1 MNTTPSLPLANKVA
15 VVTGGTNGIGRAT
28 AILLAQRG
36 AKVIVGDFDLPETPD
51 PEFTTL
57 GIETL
62 PCDVRREADLQRLID
77 HAAHKHGSLHI
88 LVNSAGVGMVKQID
102 QVTEDDW
109 NRCLD
114 TNLKGIFFACKHAIR
129 WMKQSNGGSI
139 INIASN
145 AGILPRAHDPVYSIS
160 KGAVIALTK
169 SLGLCHTI
177 DKIRVN
183 AICPGPVERTK
194 MIESDLQ
201 QHPDPAAAR
210 QGLINASPLVR
221 AHGRMI
227 TPEEVAEAVYY
238 FASDFSMM
246 VTGTSLTIDG
256 GKSLGVPPAP
266 KT

>member
-1 MNTTPSLPLANKVA
+1 MSEFTSRVA
-15 VVTGGTNGIGRAT
+15 VVTGGTNGIGRA
-28 AILLAQRG
+28 AAVMLAQRG
-36 AKVIVGDFDLPETPD
+36 AKVVVGDFDLPEGD
-51 PEFTTL
+51 DREFSSL
-57 GIETL
+57 GIEIVR
-62 PCDVRREADLQRLID
+62 CDVRKEADLARLID
-77 HAAHKHGSLHI
+77 HAGNAHGGVQI

-102 QVTEDDW
+102 AVTEEDW
-109 NRCLD
+109 DRCLD

-129 WMKQSNGGSI
+129 WMRKSGGGSI

-160 KGAVIALTK
+160 KGGVIALTK

-194 MIESDLQ
+194 MIESDLRQ
-201 QHPDPAAAR
+201 SPDPVAAR

-227 TPEEVAEAVYY
+227 APEEVAEAVCYL
-238 FASDFSMM
+238 ASDVSMM
-246 VTGTSLTIDG
+246 VTGTSITIDG

-266 KT
+266 RMG

>member
-1 MNTTPSLPLANKVA
+1 MQDLRNRVA
-15 VVTGGTNGIGRAT
+15 VVTGGTNGIGQA
-28 AILLAQRG
+28 AAVMLAERG
-36 AKVIVGDFDLPETPD
+36 AKVVVGDYDLPEGDD
-51 PEFTTL
+51 PEFVSL
-57 GIETL
+57 GIEIV
-62 PCDVRREADLQRLID
+62 PCDVRKEADLQKLID
-77 HAAHKHGSLHI
+77 HTGNSHGGVHV

-102 QVTEDDW
+102 AVTEEDW
-109 NRCLD
+109 DRCLD

-129 WMKQSNGGSI
+129 WMKKSEGGSI

-194 MIESDLQ
+194 MIESDLR

-210 QGLINASPLVR
+210 QGLIKASPLVR

-227 TPEEVAEAVYY
+227 TPEEVAEAVCY
-238 FASDFSMM
+238 FASDVSMM

-256 GKSLGVPPAP
+256 GKSLGVPPKP
-266 KT
+266 SSD

>member
-1 MNTTPSLPLANKVA
+1 MSEFTNRVA
-15 VVTGGTNGIGRAT
+15 VVTGGTNGIGRA
-28 AILLAQRG
+28 AAVMLAQRG
-36 AKVIVGDFDLPETPD
+36 AKVVVGDFDLPEGGD
-51 PEFTTL
+51 REFSSL
-57 GIETL
+57 GIEIVQ
-62 PCDVRREADLQRLID
+62 CDVRQEADLARLID
-77 HAAHKHGSLHI
+77 HAGNAHAGVQI

-102 QVTEDDW
+102 AVTEEDW
-109 NRCLD
+109 DRCLD

-129 WMKQSNGGSI
+129 WMRKSGGGSI

-160 KGAVIALTK
+160 KGGVIALTK

-194 MIESDLQ
+194 MIESDLRQ
-201 QHPDPAAAR
+201 SPDPVAAR

-227 TPEEVAEAVYY
+227 APEEVAEAVCYL
-238 FASDFSMM
+238 ASDVSMM
-246 VTGTSLTIDG
+246 VTGTSITIDG

-266 KT
+266 RMG